1 MVWIPLMVVGEV
13 ANSTET
19 CPVKHHGEADKIP
32 LVFVQPHTT
41 DKTPNKITLTCHGL
55 VMPSL
60 QSNKIHHLFSL
71 CLTGMVRIS
80 QKIMNCREAAAPD
93 HRRFTN
99 KWKWRKMGGACH
111 WTLFDCC
118 GANKKLIHWW
128 QIQWCSTIVISTINN
143 TGIWTFGDE
152 LAWDMKTACWRLAFL
167 YSEIFVTCTFR

>member
-1 MVWIPLMVVGEV
+1 VVVGEV

-19 CPVKHHGEADKIP
+19 CPVKHRGEADKIP

-80 QKIMNCREAAAPD
+80 QKIMNCQEAAALLPHPTVVD
-93 HRRFTN
+93 SQISVKVKEN
-99 KWKWRKMGGACH
+99 GWRVP
-111 WTLFDCC
+111 L
-118 GANKKLIHWW
+118 N
-128 QIQWCSTIVISTINN
+128 
-143 TGIWTFGDE
+143 
-152 LAWDMKTACWRLAFL
+152 
-167 YSEIFVTCTFR
+167 FV

>member
-1 MVWIPLMVVGEV
+1 VVVGEV

-19 CPVKHHGEADKIP
+19 CPIKHRGKADKIS

-71 CLTGMVRIS
+71 CLTGMVRTS
-80 QKIMNCREAAAPD
+80 QKIMNCREAAAPPD

-99 KWKWRKMGGACH
+99 KCKSEGKWAALAIELC
-111 WTLFDCC
+111 
-118 GANKKLIHWW
+118 LIVVVPTR
-128 QIQWCSTIVISTINN
+128 S
-143 TGIWTFGDE
+143 
-152 LAWDMKTACWRLAFL
+152 
-167 YSEIFVTCTFR
+167 